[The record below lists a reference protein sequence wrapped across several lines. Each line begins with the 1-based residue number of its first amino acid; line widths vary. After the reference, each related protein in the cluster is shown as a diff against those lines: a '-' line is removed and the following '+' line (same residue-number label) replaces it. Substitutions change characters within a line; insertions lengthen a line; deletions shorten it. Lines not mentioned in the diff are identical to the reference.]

1 MSYPT
6 SPDSAPAPGPPEPPG
21 AAPTPAAGSSPL
33 GFEAHPS
40 PNPSPRTSPP
50 ADRAPNSSPS
60 DPRPPG
66 EQVQALK
73 GEVDQLLK
81 EMEILRGWFQTLVS
95 GLLIAVVISVGIA
108 SWFAYR
114 LLEQEEATQAQMA
127 QEDAVRQDLLKRV
140 TQLEEETTQM
150 GEDVGSNAAELRG
163 MVLNHQTDLE
173 QLRDRLNKLETRLS
187 SLEAQNSTT
196 DRNNE

>member
-1 MSYPT
+1 M
-6 SPDSAPAPGPPEPPG
+6 
-21 AAPTPAAGSSPL
+21 
-33 GFEAHPS
+33 
-40 PNPSPRTSPP
+40 
-50 ADRAPNSSPS
+50 
-60 DPRPPG
+60 
-66 EQVQALK
+66 QALK